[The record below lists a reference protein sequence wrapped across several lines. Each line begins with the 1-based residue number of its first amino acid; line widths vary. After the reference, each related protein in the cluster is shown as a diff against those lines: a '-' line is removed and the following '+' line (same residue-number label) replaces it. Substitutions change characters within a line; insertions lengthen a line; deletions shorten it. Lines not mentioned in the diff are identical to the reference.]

1 MSNFTLDRFL
11 PYQISVIARRLS
23 HELEERYSRQFGLSV
38 SEWRI
43 MAHLSQSSPVSVRE
57 LVSRVDMHKSRV
69 SRACHRMEAAGWVS
83 SVTNTADRR
92 LKDLEL
98 TPKGKQMMSEL
109 TPLVNGYQRELLLRL
124 EEHQDG
130 FLKGVELL
138 LRESS

>member
-1 MSNFTLDRFL
+1 MSNFTLERFL

-124 EEHQDG
+124 EEHQDE